1 MSKTKTAA
9 STKGRSPSGRT
20 GVRAPREQSPSGQG
34 ALRTSKKKSA
44 LHSGK
49 SQQEAKAAVSS
60 AKAKK
65 SPIRKTTSSKQAKAV
80 TSKTSDKSK
89 AASRPLKPSKNELN
103 TVSKSAAVPSS
114 KAKRA
119 SKTQETEKANGVA
132 KAKERH
138 KTPPARKANNQDNAG
153 STRSNLALRPVVKE
167 ATKGKLAAKGATE
180 SKATKPQTK
189 PSLKA
194 HKPSKTGEKPA
205 KTPASKSE
213 PKTATKPVAKT
224 PAATPKITMPKT
236 SSKSANESK
245 SAKAPTKPESKS
257 KATLKTPAKPKAEAK
272 SVKTRAATKPA
283 PVKTE
288 SEDAKPK
295 KAASEPGA
303 KETSKT
309 ATARTPAASKL
320 KVSTPTKL
328 APKTSSKST
337 AVIEEAEELLEEDL
351 ALDADELEAPELEIA
366 DADEL
371 EAEPDLDMLVP
382 PTPKAGKLAA
392 VALVEEEIG
401 EEVLEADLEDIEI
414 LEPDFEL
421 GTLPVE
427 EAEEELEEDLPLPRI
442 STSDPVRQ
450 YLHEIGQ
457 VPLLT
462 LEEEIDL
469 ARRVEDGVAA
479 AQRLA
484 EETGLEAELIRHVLR
499 SQVQGSSRVTNIP
512 GTELRI
518 DPDTVQAVD
527 ARLRAL
533 PREVKRHL
541 HIARDG
547 EICRQHLIEANLRL
561 VVSIAKKYTG
571 RGLSFLD
578 LIQEGNQGL
587 IRAVEKFE
595 YKRRYKFSTYATWWI
610 RQAINRAIA
619 DQARTIRIPVHMV
632 ETINKLTRTARQM
645 QQELGREPAYE
656 EIAEAMGPGWD
667 AKKVEETFKIAQ
679 EPVSLETPIG
689 DEKDSFYGD
698 FIPDEHMASPV
709 DSAAQSMLSEELEKA
724 LNKLSEREAMVLK
737 LRKGLIDGREH
748 TLEEV
753 GAYFGVTRERIRQ
766 IENKALRKLKY
777 HESRTRKLRDF
788 LD

>member
-1 MSKTKTAA
+1 MSKSKDAASRKGKPLADPSQAKPTRAQKTTAGQPRA
-9 STKGRSPSGRT
+9 STKTKGSDSPN
-20 GVRAPREQSPSGQG
+20 PEQSAVQSKPASKQTGPTTTTNH
-34 ALRTSKKKSA
+34 AMSKKPSRKSTEVTEQPET
-44 LHSGK
+44 G
-49 SQQEAKAAVSS
+49 KAA
-60 AKAKK
+60 
-65 SPIRKTTSSKQAKAV
+65 RKTKKAGPAEP
-80 TSKTSDKSK
+80 TPKPGGKKT
-89 AASRPLKPSKNELN
+89 A
-103 TVSKSAAVPSS
+103 TS
-114 KAKRA
+114 KAK
-119 SKTQETEKANGVA
+119 SG
-132 KAKERH
+132 
-138 KTPPARKANNQDNAG
+138 
-153 STRSNLALRPVVKE
+153 
-167 ATKGKLAAKGATE
+167 
-180 SKATKPQTK
+180 
-189 PSLKA
+189 
-194 HKPSKTGEKPA
+194 
-205 KTPASKSE
+205 
-213 PKTATKPVAKT
+213 
-224 PAATPKITMPKT
+224 
-236 SSKSANESK
+236 SSKSAKGTVVAE
-245 SAKAPTKPESKS
+245 PE
-257 KATLKTPAKPKAEAK
+257 
-272 SVKTRAATKPA
+272 
-283 PVKTE
+283 
-288 SEDAKPK
+288 EDM
-295 KAASEPGA
+295 
-303 KETSKT
+303 
-309 ATARTPAASKL
+309 L
-320 KVSTPTKL
+320 D
-328 APKTSSKST
+328 
-337 AVIEEAEELLEEDL
+337 EELVADMDELEPPDLEEDL
-351 ALDADELEAPELEIA
+351 EVG
-366 DADEL
+366 
-371 EAEPDLDMLVP
+371 PDLDEIAP
-382 PTPKAGKLAA
+382 PPRKGGGLAPA
-392 VALVEEEIG
+392 ALSDEDLPEEL
-401 EEVLEADLEDIEI
+401 LEADLEDIEM

-421 GTLPVE
+421 GTLPID
-427 EAEEELEEDLPLPRI
+427 EAEEEIEEDLPLPRI

-469 ARRVEDGVAA
+469 ARRVEEGVAA

-484 EETGLEAELIRHVLR
+484 EETGLDAELIRHVLR
-499 SQVQGSSRVTNIP
+499 SQVQGSSRVASIP
-512 GTELRI
+512 GTDLRI
-518 DPDTVQAVD
+518 DPETIAAVD

-533 PREVKRHL
+533 PREVKRYL

-595 YKRRYKFSTYATWWI
+595 FKRRFKFSTYATWWI

-645 QQELGREPAYE
+645 QQELGREPSYE

-724 LNKLSEREAMVLK
+724 LGKLSEREAMVLK

>member
-1 MSKTKTAA
+1 MPKTSRKSAIKPSSEPTKAIAKTESKGKA
-9 STKGRSPSGRT
+9 STKAPAKPESPAKDT
-20 GVRAPREQSPSGQG
+20 G
-34 ALRTSKKKSA
+34 K
-44 LHSGK
+44 
-49 SQQEAKAAVSS
+49 
-60 AKAKK
+60 
-65 SPIRKTTSSKQAKAV
+65 
-80 TSKTSDKSK
+80 
-89 AASRPLKPSKNELN
+89 
-103 TVSKSAAVPSS
+103 
-114 KAKRA
+114 
-119 SKTQETEKANGVA
+119 
-132 KAKERH
+132 
-138 KTPPARKANNQDNAG
+138 
-153 STRSNLALRPVVKE
+153 
-167 ATKGKLAAKGATE
+167 TKGGKPAPAKPAKTA
-180 SKATKPQTK
+180 SKATKPE
-189 PSLKA
+189 
-194 HKPSKTGEKPA
+194 SKTAAEPEPK
-205 KTPASKSE
+205 E
-213 PKTATKPVAKT
+213 PKTAKTKAGAT
-224 PAATPKITMPKT
+224 RPA
-236 SSKSANESK
+236 
-245 SAKAPTKPESKS
+245 
-257 KATLKTPAKPKAEAK
+257 
-272 SVKTRAATKPA
+272 
-283 PVKTE
+283 
-288 SEDAKPK
+288 
-295 KAASEPGA
+295 
-303 KETSKT
+303 SKT
-309 ATARTPAASKL
+309 LSKD
-320 KVSTPTKL
+320 TG
-328 APKTSSKST
+328 
-337 AVIEEAEELLEEDL
+337 VIERDELLDGEDIT
-351 ALDADELEAPELEIA
+351 LDPDELEVP
-366 DADEL
+366 DTDHL
-371 EAEPDLDMLVP
+371 EAGDLDALEP
-382 PTPKAGKLAA
+382 PKVGKLTD
-392 VALVEEEIG
+392 VVLSDEEIV
-401 EEVLEADLEDIEI
+401 EEVLEADLEDLEI

-427 EAEEELEEDLPLPRI
+427 EAEEEIEEDLPLPRI

-484 EETGLEAELIRHVLR
+484 EETGLEVELIRHVLR
-499 SQVQGSSRVTNIP
+499 SQVQGSSRVSNIP

-533 PREVKRHL
+533 DRMVKRHL

-724 LNKLSEREAMVLK
+724 LSKLSEREAMVLK

>member
-1 MSKTKTAA
+1 LKKAPTPAKKPSLAKPKKASPARPLSASKTSKPAAKSVSAKPGAAKAAGKPTKAAKPAAKAVAKTPVKTAPKPARKPEKPVLSAKPAPRPGTKPSKQSPPSKTMTKTKTASKPA
-9 STKGRSPSGRT
+9 PKTETKPE
-20 GVRAPREQSPSGQG
+20 P
-34 ALRTSKKKSA
+34 KKSA
-44 LHSGK
+44 QLK
-49 SQQEAKAAVSS
+49 SQATAKAA
-60 AKAKK
+60 
-65 SPIRKTTSSKQAKAV
+65 
-80 TSKTSDKSK
+80 
-89 AASRPLKPSKNELN
+89 L
-103 TVSKSAAVPSS
+103 
-114 KAKRA
+114 
-119 SKTQETEKANGVA
+119 
-132 KAKERH
+132 
-138 KTPPARKANNQDNAG
+138 
-153 STRSNLALRPVVKE
+153 KE
-167 ATKGKLAAKGATE
+167 AP
-180 SKATKPQTK
+180 KPTV
-189 PSLKA
+189 
-194 HKPSKTGEKPA
+194 
-205 KTPASKSE
+205 
-213 PKTATKPVAKT
+213 KTAAQTKPVAKGKAIL
-224 PAATPKITMPKT
+224 PPK
-236 SSKSANESK
+236 
-245 SAKAPTKPESKS
+245 
-257 KATLKTPAKPKAEAK
+257 
-272 SVKTRAATKPA
+272 
-283 PVKTE
+283 
-288 SEDAKPK
+288 DD
-295 KAASEPGA
+295 
-303 KETSKT
+303 
-309 ATARTPAASKL
+309 
-320 KVSTPTKL
+320 
-328 APKTSSKST
+328 
-337 AVIEEAEELLEEDL
+337 EEFGDEEMALE
-351 ALDADELEAPELEIA
+351 ADELEAPATPEELE
-366 DADEL
+366 
-371 EAEPDLDMLVP
+371 EAVEAPDLDTLEPPLPKVAKAAAGTVAVP
-382 PTPKAGKLAA
+382 GA
-392 VALVEEEIG
+392 EEDL
-401 EEVLEADLEDIEI
+401 EEDAEFDEADLLDANADVLPGEI
-414 LEPDFEL
+414 PE
-421 GTLPVE
+421 G
-427 EAEEELEEDLPLPRI
+427 EAEEEVEDDLPLPRV

-469 ARRVEDGVAA
+469 ARRVEDGVAS
-479 AQRLA
+479 AQVLA
-484 EETGLEAELIRHVLR
+484 QDTGLEAELIRHVLR
-499 SQVQGSSRVTNIP
+499 SQVQGSSRVSNIP
-512 GTELRI
+512 GTELRV

-527 ARLRAL
+527 TRLRAL
-533 PREVKRHL
+533 PREIKRHL

-547 EICRQHLIEANLRL
+547 EISRQHLIEANLRL

-595 YKRRYKFSTYATWWI
+595 FKRRFKFSTYATWWI

-656 EIAEAMGPGWD
+656 EVAEAMGPGWD

-698 FIPDEHMASPV
+698 FIPDEHMSSPV

-724 LNKLSEREAMVLK
+724 LGKLSEREAMVLK